1 MTDKDDQQTAVATDQ
16 SPKVYDSKGSL
27 TVDKQRLS
35 YQASAGWQAL
45 FKAEKKSAE
54 MFHTYYR
61 LGDKNA
67 QARPLTFVFNG
78 GPGAASAYLH
88 VGAVG
93 PVRVEANKDGTL
105 PPAPAKLVQNKES
118 WLPFT
123 DLVFIDPIGTGLSR
137 TIKDNGKDGG
147 EKSDD
152 ETYYWDVAKDLESL
166 CEFISS
172 FLSKHGRWRSPIY
185 IAGESYGG
193 YRSARLARMLQ
204 EKGVGLSGAILISPV
219 LEWDHFL
226 ASRFNTQS
234 VAVRLPTY
242 AAAARHHGKSERTA
256 PRESLSAFL
265 NRAETYAL
273 GEYLTSFTMGT
284 RLSAAERKKQ
294 VAMLSE
300 WIGLSPEVLKRHDGR
315 PSIMTFSRELLRD
328 QGKILGLYDAS
339 YAIDDP
345 LPAADTFA
353 GADPTLAGLDR
364 LYVAGTNAH
373 LRENLGVDVEQ
384 QYKLLSMDVNRKWQW
399 ANKEAGDLTPPGAAE
414 DLAVG
419 LSMNPDMKLMVV
431 HGLYDLVTPYMDSK
445 YFVEQLAQSSP
456 MAAAIDFK
464 TYEGG
469 HMFYMW
475 EKSRVAFTKDV
486 QALFGA

>member
-1 MTDKDDQQTAVATDQ
+1 MTDKDDQKHTATPDEA
-16 SPKVYDSKGSL
+16 PKSYDSKGFL
-27 TVDKQRLS
+27 TIGKQRFA
-35 YQASAGWQAL
+35 YQATAGWQAL
-45 FKAEKKSAE
+45 FKADKKSAE

-67 QARPLTFVFNG
+67 AARPLTFVFNG

-93 PVRVEANKDGTL
+93 PVRVETNKDGTL
-105 PPAPAKLVQNKES
+105 PPAPAQLVSNKES

-137 TIKDNGKDGG
+137 TINGKGEG
-147 EKSDD
+147 EKPSADD

-166 CEFISS
+166 CEFISA

-219 LEWDHFL
+219 LEWDHLF
-226 ASRFNTQS
+226 ASRFSTQ
-234 VAVRLPTY
+234 AAAIRLPTY
-242 AAAARHHGKSERTA
+242 AAAARFHGRSERSVA
-256 PRESLSAFL
+256 RESLTTFL
-265 NRAETYAL
+265 KRAETFAL
-273 GEYLTSFTMGT
+273 GDFLTSFAMGT
-284 RLSAAERKKQ
+284 RLPAAERKKQ
-294 VAMLSE
+294 LATLSE
-300 WIGLSPEVLKRHDGR
+300 WTGLTPEVLDRHDGR
-315 PSIMTFSRELLRD
+315 PSIMTFVRELLRD
-328 QGKILGLYDAS
+328 EEKVLGLYDAS
-339 YAIDDP
+339 YAVDDP
-345 LPAADTFA
+345 LPASDTFA
-353 GADPTLAGLDR
+353 GVDPTLGGLDR

-399 ANKEAGDLTPPGAAE
+399 ANKDGGDPVPAGASE
-414 DLAVG
+414 DVAVG
-419 LSMNPDMKLMVV
+419 LGMNPAMKVMVV
-431 HGLYDLVTPYMDSK
+431 HGLYDLVTPYLDSK

-456 MAAAIDFK
+456 TAEAIDFK
-464 TYEGG
+464 AYEGG

-475 EKSRVAFTKDV
+475 EKSRQAFTKDV
-486 QALFGA
+486 RSLYGS